1 MTMMMAAIDRS
12 QAGRRGASGVHAR
25 RRGCVAP
32 LMGARCTIST
42 RQLAAATVVVAA
54 ASLVR
59 SPSAAAAAASTVLL
73 DFEGIGNS
81 NKVANYYGGGGG
93 GTAKDYGVV
102 FGPDAIGAVDSDA
115 PGGSHLISN
124 EPSPSTDAL
133 LEVSETDQLFV
144 TVADGFTA
152 LYFQYAAFTGAT
164 VTLFDG
170 PNLTGAVLGATNL
183 PAVRDCSGGCED
195 PTGSIGVW
203 DNVTACGQV
212 GGPVSG
218 TRLLTLAAPTWPPTM
233 RPTNAPTAAARTCR
247 RTKGMKG
254 KSNTGRKQ
262 CVMKRMMNKMKAAY
276 TGDSNL

>member
-1 MTMMMAAIDRS
+1 
-12 QAGRRGASGVHAR
+12 
-25 RRGCVAP
+25 
-32 LMGARCTIST
+32 MGARSTIST
-42 RQLAAATVVVAA
+42 RQLAAAAVVVAA

-59 SPSAAAAAASTVLL
+59 SPSAAAAAA
-73 DFEGIGNS
+73 
-81 NKVANYYGGGGG
+81 NKVGNYYGGGGG

-124 EPSPSTDAL
+124 EPSPSTVAL

-218 TRLLTLAAPTWPPTM
+218 TRLLSRRRRGPDAGGPDVAANNAPDERPDGSGAHVPPHQGDEGQEQHRQEAVRDEEDDEQDEGRLHGRLQSLATTATARDGTVRSCIRHRH
-233 RPTNAPTAAARTCR
+233 RPTHPASPTLDRE
-247 RTKGMKG
+247 
-254 KSNTGRKQ
+254 Q
-262 CVMKRMMNKMKAAY
+262 
-276 TGDSNL
+276 